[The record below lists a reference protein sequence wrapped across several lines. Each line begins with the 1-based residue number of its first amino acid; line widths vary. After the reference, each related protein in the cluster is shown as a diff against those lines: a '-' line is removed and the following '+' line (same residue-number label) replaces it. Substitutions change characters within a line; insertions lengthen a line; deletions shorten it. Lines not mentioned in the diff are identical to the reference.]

1 MNLVKSF
8 VLSLT
13 LVLAPQLGAVTVN
26 LSNGW
31 NLVSPV
37 LAQAKAVGT
46 FIEEHASSCD
56 ITKIWEYSG
65 GWTQYVPA
73 GINQIGTI
81 KPGQGYWFLVNG
93 SCEIT
98 TNDTTP
104 GYSFAFSNQSGWKL
118 VGSNSQADVQIDSTG
133 LLNPAN
139 FSAGDA
145 SNIQKIWEYSKATNW
160 RSWQPSGASSLNAM
174 RPGYGYWMLLSTG
187 GVSLDSS
194 NSSLADLLPPV
205 CPGCPPIQ

>member
-1 MNLVKSF
+1 MNLVKSMI
-8 VLSLT
+8 VSLI
-13 LVLAPQLGAVTVN
+13 LAAVPHAEAVTVN
-26 LSNGW
+26 LSPGW

-37 LAQAKAVGT
+37 LAQAKAVDQFLT
-46 FIEEHASSCD
+46 EHASGCS

-65 GWTQYVPA
+65 GWAQYVPS
-73 GINQIGTI
+73 GINQINTI
-81 KPGQGYWFLVNG
+81 KPGQGYWFLVSG
-93 SCEIT
+93 ACDVT

-104 GYSFAFSNQSGWKL
+104 GYAYSFESSGWKL
-118 VGSNSQADVQIDSTG
+118 IGSNSQSDVSIDSAG

-139 FSAGDA
+139 FSSGDA
-145 SNIQKIWEYSKATNW
+145 SSVQKIWEYSGSSGWK
-160 RSWQPSGASSLNAM
+160 SWQPSGASALSAM

-187 GVSLDSS
+187 GISLDSS